1 MFNVDGHEAFDM
13 QNWVS
18 ILMLHIESVRL
29 TCFLCV
35 QDCSGDWR
43 CLQQVKLVSVFLYMF
58 RIQIP
63 LRASTDAARLQG
75 FVIVARVCMH
85 VI

>member
-1 MFNVDGHEAFDM
+1 MR
-13 QNWVS
+13 
-18 ILMLHIESVRL
+18 ESRL
-29 TCFLCV
+29 TCLLCV

-43 CLQQVKLVSVFLYMF
+43 CLQQVKLVSVGINIF

-75 FVIVARVCMH
+75 LIIVARVCVH